1 MGTEYTD
8 DFSKL
13 SGLVELQEAARQ
25 LFSAHVLTTEESRNG
40 RILSDTTTKPTLELV
55 ENEQMESLKDEA
67 VERLQDAIGDCG
79 DPEMRVRLE
88 GVLSRLHNAS
98 SPHEIS
104 RMVQEARAAIKEA
117 RGGGVSDDDLK
128 KQETAA
134 LWEDIHER
142 EAAINKAVQAAY
154 DRGDISYEQYQESL
168 RLQAVAD
175 ALADDHPDKITAT
188 KEANAHDKTCMQEA
202 QKHAEVEGRS
212 DDTKQYKDAEKK
224 ADEVEDSLEEL
235 MRMGMEL
242 NAKDKNTAQGN
253 KDTKDI
259 AQEEVEL
266 GQLSPGIA
274 KAPGQTGEI
283 SR

>member
-8 DFSKL
+8 DFSRL

-25 LFSAHVLTTEESRNG
+25 LFGAHVLTAEESRSG
-40 RILSDTTTKPTLELV
+40 RILSDSTAKPTLELV
-55 ENEQMESLKDEA
+55 EREQMASLRDEA
-67 VERLQDAIGDCG
+67 IERLQDAISDCG

-104 RMVQEARAAIKEA
+104 RMVQEARAAIREA
-117 RGGGVSDDDLK
+117 RGGEVSDEELM
-128 KQETAA
+128 KQEIAA
-134 LWEDIHER
+134 LWKGIHER

-154 DRGDISYEQYQESL
+154 DRGDISYEQYKESL
-168 RLQAVAD
+168 RLQAAAD

-188 KEANAHDKTCMQEA
+188 KEANGFKKTCMQEA
-202 QKHAEVEGRS
+202 TKNAEAEGRS
-212 DDTKQYKDAEKK
+212 DDAKQYKDAEKK
-224 ADEVEDSLEEL
+224 ADEVEDIFGE
-235 MRMGMEL
+235 MEAVL
-242 NAKDKNTAQGN
+242 NVKDKNTAQGK
-253 KDTKDI
+253 KDKKDL

-274 KAPGQTGEI
+274 KTPGQTGEI

>member
-117 RGGGVSDDDLK
+117 RGGSVSDDDLK
-128 KQETAA
+128 KQET
-134 LWEDIHER
+134 WNRIQE
-142 EAAINKAVQAAY
+142 IN
-154 DRGDISYEQYQESL
+154 
-168 RLQAVAD
+168 
-175 ALADDHPDKITAT
+175 DKIRKEMRDFMTEDQVKKDDAFEQRKTEATTLDEKFAIQSEQKDFHKEVATGLLQSDNPAAQQAGQNALELLEEEEAMLLMGAGVQLDITA
-188 KEANAHDKTCMQEA
+188 DKLKRATDSPEQEA
-202 QKHAEVEGRS
+202 
-212 DDTKQYKDAEKK
+212 
-224 ADEVEDSLEEL
+224 
-235 MRMGMEL
+235 
-242 NAKDKNTAQGN
+242 
-253 KDTKDI
+253 
-259 AQEEVEL
+259 VEL
-266 GQLSPGIA
+266 GNLSPNIS
-274 KAPGQTGEI
+274 APKEKSTEI
-283 SR
+283 RR